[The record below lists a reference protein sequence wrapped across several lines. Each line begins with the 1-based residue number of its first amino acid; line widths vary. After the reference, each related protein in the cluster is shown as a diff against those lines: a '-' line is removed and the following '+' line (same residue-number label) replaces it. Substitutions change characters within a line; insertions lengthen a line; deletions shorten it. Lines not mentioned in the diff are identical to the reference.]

1 MSSFEWITQEGY
13 ERLRAELEE
22 LKNVRRPAMARTLE
36 RARAHGDFRE
46 NAEFDSAKQQQA
58 VLESRISQLEQKL
71 AHARIYEPG
80 QSSDGTARI
89 GSTVKLKDLKR
100 GAEFEYKL
108 VSAEEADAKTG
119 RISVASP
126 VGRALLGLKEG
137 DIAEITVPAGILR
150 YEILKVTTS

>member
-13 ERLRAELEE
+13 EKLRAELEE

-58 VLESRISQLEQKL
+58 ILEARISQLEEKL

-80 QSSDGTARI
+80 QSSDGTARL

-100 GAEFEYKL
+100 DIEFEYKL

-119 RISVASP
+119 RISVGSP
-126 VGRALLGLKEG
+126 VGRALLGHKEG
-137 DIAEITVPAGILR
+137 DLAEITVPAGILR
-150 YEILKVTTS
+150 YEILKVTTL

>member
-13 ERLRAELEE
+13 EKLRAELDE

-58 VLESRISQLEQKL
+58 ILEARISQLEEKL
-71 AHARIYEPG
+71 SRARIYEPG
-80 QSSDGTARI
+80 QSSDGTARL

-100 GAEFEYKL
+100 GAEFEYRL
-108 VSAEEADAKTG
+108 VSAEETDVKTG

-126 VGRALLGLKEG
+126 VGRALLGHKEG
-137 DIAEITVPAGILR
+137 DIAEITVPAGVLR
-150 YEILKVTTS
+150 YEILKVTTL